1 MKKQRGNTLIEL
13 LVATV
18 IVGVM
23 LTGIAIS
30 LTYSIQR
37 EAVNRYREGATSLA
51 EEISEYILLKRA
63 QESWPTFFAGLNDAT
78 DYCYSAG
85 SLAIRLGASC
95 APINKLGMDFTPTV
109 LITKQVAVPAVP
121 GTPAIPEKIT
131 AEITIEWEVDGRD
144 KNYVLTQ
151 EYYEREY

>member
-63 QESWPTFFAGLNDAT
+63 QESWSTFFAGLSNG
-78 DYCYSAG
+78 DYCYLSSSPALNPLVG
-85 SLAIRLGASC
+85 TSC

-109 LITKQVAVPAVP
+109 LITKPLP
-121 GTPAIPEKIT
+121 GSPEKIT
-131 AEITIEWEVDGRD
+131 AQITIEWEVDA
-144 KNYVLTQ
+144 KAKTYILTQ

>member
-37 EAVNRYREGATSLA
+37 EAVNRYREGATGLA

-63 QESWPTFFAGLNDAT
+63 QESWPTFFAGLNDLT
-78 DYCYSAG
+78 NYCYSASPTALNSSGG
-85 SLAIRLGASC
+85 SSC
-95 APINKLGMDFTPTV
+95 TPINKLGMDFTPTV
-109 LITKQVAVPAVP
+109 LITKPPA
-121 GTPAIPEKIT
+121 GSPEKIT
-131 AEITIEWEVDGRD
+131 AKITIEWEVDA
-144 KNYVLTQ
+144 KTKTYVLTQ

>member
-63 QESWPTFFAGLNDAT
+63 QESWPTFFAGLNDLT
-78 DYCYSAG
+78 NYCYFPADPPTFTEPLPG
-85 SLAIRLGASC
+85 SSC
-95 APINKLGMDFTPTV
+95 ATINKLGMDFTPTV
-109 LITKQVAVPAVP
+109 LITKPPA
-121 GTPAIPEKIT
+121 GSPEKIT
-131 AEITIEWEVDGRD
+131 AKITIEWEVDA
-144 KNYVLTQ
+144 KTKTYVLTQ